1 MFKYATRNACQ
12 FFVKYA
18 YITRVETMFP
28 LQSQTQNLYS
38 SLLSYCTTFFQ
49 NFRFLALCPPEI
61 LTPKY
66 HDKLKKLNFRL
77 AISPLVVKSQTP
89 NFWWIMPSYSSVTG
103 IIFRFLSGP
112 PPEIFSFEKCIFL
125 KFPNFANFFNKR
137 GSSLKVEI

>member
-12 FFVKYA
+12 FFIKYA
-18 YITRVETMFP
+18 YITCVVTMFP
-28 LQSQTQNLYS
+28 LQSQTQNFFS
-38 SLLSYCTTFFQ
+38 SLLSYYTTFLQ

-89 NFWWIMPSYSSVTG
+89 ECK
-103 IIFRFLSGP
+103 IFPEFLSSSG
-112 PPEIFSFEKCIFL
+112 EENFQKRKEKRR
-125 KFPNFANFFNKR
+125 K
-137 GSSLKVEI
+137 E